1 MSTDS
6 QQTDVLPAS
15 LESDLEFRL
24 VLTLLEQHAEPRG
37 SSRHDAAA
45 CRACGRGDAVISKC
59 RRKYDTTVKRHV
71 CTRCET
77 YGASLIRARPGDPAR
92 VRSLGD
98 VQIYD
103 LGNEANTR
111 FRGTF

>member
-15 LESDLEFRL
+15 LESDLEFQL
-24 VLTLLEQHAEPRG
+24 VLTLLEQYAEPRD

-45 CRACGRGDAVISKC
+45 CRACGRGDAVISNC

-77 YGASLIRARPGDPAR
+77 YGASLIRARSGVPAR

-98 VQIYD
+98 VQIFD
-103 LGNEANTR
+103 LSDETNAR
-111 FRGTF
+111 FRSTF

>member
-1 MSTDS
+1 MSNDN

-24 VLTLLEQHAEPRG
+24 ILTLLEQYAEPRDA
-37 SSRHDAAA
+37 SRHDGAA
-45 CRACGRGDAVISKC
+45 CRACGRGDAVVSRS
-59 RRKYDTTVKRHV
+59 RREYDTTVERHV
-71 CTRCET
+71 CTRCEA
-77 YGASLIRARPGDPAR
+77 YGATLTRARRGQPAR

-98 VQIYD
+98 VQTFD
-103 LGNEANTR
+103 LADDANAR

>member
-1 MSTDS
+1 MSGDN

-24 VLTLLEQHAEPRG
+24 ILTMLEQEAEPREA
-37 SSRHDAAA
+37 SRHDGAA
-45 CRACGRGDAVISKC
+45 CRACGRGDAVVSRS
-59 RRKYDTTVKRHV
+59 RREYDTTVKRHV
-71 CTRCET
+71 CTRCEA
-77 YGASLIRARPGDPAR
+77 YGATMIRARRGKPAR

-98 VQIYD
+98 VQTFD
-103 LGNEANTR
+103 LADDVNAR